1 MKANVKDQ
9 YDFEQLSPSQ
19 KPGFEVFFGKKHKAW
34 FFHANDVKGKSIL
47 FSQAYQTEES
57 AEKGLQS
64 VLKNIEKG
72 RIFKRTEGG
81 QHFLTVIAGNNQEVG
96 RSPFMKDENAADTA
110 LAFLKQVA
118 KSPNPLVSAEA
129 KSINVENTDI
139 TSDDEPTRRRFS
151 VYFYKNADDNNLSG
165 RIEDM
170 ADSKSGITFQG
181 IDNQVIMGFI
191 RQNLEGQFQDESD
204 AVTESKGIEVAPPVP
219 VKEVKTAAPKEVG
232 NHKVDYESQVLLIE
246 KNVNSR
252 ATPSVKLTMDLPEMV
267 KNFEGRIIGS
277 EITALQAD
285 TKHTSRFQNV
295 EAIPNEDKSKIV
307 FSFSPMALPE
317 SGTYRLEASA
327 WVSGQNQEVMNLKGS
342 CWAYFF

>member
-19 KPGFEVFFGKKHKAW
+19 KPGFEVFFSEKYKAW

-47 FSQAYQTEES
+47 FSQSYQTEDS
-57 AEKGLQS
+57 AENGLLS
-64 VLKNIEKG
+64 VLKNIIKG
-72 RIFKRTEGG
+72 RIYKRTEGG

-96 RSPFMKDENAADTA
+96 RSPFLKDENAADTA
-110 LAFLKQVA
+110 LTFLKQVV
-118 KSPNPLVSAEA
+118 KSPNPLVSVETQ
-129 KSINVENTDI
+129 SIKIENIDI

-151 VYFYKNADDNNLSG
+151 IYFYKNADDNNLSG

-170 ADSKSGITFQG
+170 ADSKSGVTFQG

-191 RQNLEGQFQDESD
+191 RQNIEGQLQDKSPTVAD
-204 AVTESKGIEVAPPVP
+204 SKGLEIASTEP
-219 VKEVKTAAPKEVG
+219 VKEVKIDEPKAMG
-232 NHKVDYESQVLLIE
+232 NHKVDYESQLLLIE
-246 KNVNSR
+246 TNMNNR
-252 ATPSVKLTMDLPEMV
+252 NTPSVKLTMDLPEMV
-267 KNFEGRIIGS
+267 NNFDGRIIGS
-277 EITALQAD
+277 EIIALQAD

-295 EAIPNEDKSKIV
+295 ESIPNEDKSKLV
-307 FSFSPMALPE
+307 FSFSPNSLPE